1 MLQCIFT
8 AEYVFMTYN
17 WHDYDKM
24 TILSY
29 FVRVG
34 SKERRRPGRML
45 TWAKH
50 VLEIMAVNM
59 SVVDKRGHYQVTS
72 RIEVVCYKYG
82 QTGTNAHEI
91 FEMPLSMIVS
101 EATSRRLIGIFSL

>member
-8 AEYVFMTYN
+8 AEYALMTYN

-24 TILSY
+24 TIPSCFLQ
-29 FVRVG
+29 VG
-34 SKERRRPGRML
+34 SKERCRTGRML

-72 RIEVVCYKYG
+72 RIEVSCVTNMVKQE
-82 QTGTNAHEI
+82 QTRTK
-91 FEMPLSMIVS
+91 SS
-101 EATSRRLIGIFSL
+101 